1 MVEIIVLLEAC
12 VTKWA
17 NYAINPTDGC
27 SLGHPSW
34 GLRFWLPRDTALI
47 AVRCHVNGKCSAAIS
62 GIQPSRSFAD
72 PLVPAGTRW
81 FDPYGHMMWL
91 ACHSKGSSR

>member
-27 SLGHPSW
+27 SFDHPNW
-34 GLRFWLPRDTALI
+34 GQRFWWPRDTALL
-47 AVRCHVNGKCSAAIS
+47 AVRWHVNGKCSAAIS
-62 GIQPSRSFAD
+62 GIQPGRSSAD
-72 PLVPAGTRW
+72 PLVPAGSIR
-81 FDPYGHMMWL
+81 M
-91 ACHSKGSSR
+91 AI